1 MKTLPTLYTDYH
13 QLLLDIQIL
22 GDIVSA
28 PQQSMEDMKATLF
41 EEFKRT
47 HPFPTMEDERYKL
60 SRQVSSN
67 YQIAYNKELELAE
80 NESLIDFSK
89 TSSVQEPLPFDFS
102 RPIASNMQ
110 VFFTYE
116 AKSKKSDREKIIEK
130 YDLYTGGIF
139 EQGITQTEN
148 NFGSIQEDTS
158 LDLSSEE
165 VESLG
170 TETPTVEVELD
181 DEIDVSNLVFN
192 TNEKVEE
199 TFKEVNND
207 VDDEVSEDIED
218 EEDSEDIDFSSDE
231 DDVEDYSSEEDDS
244 EDYSSEDSDD
254 EDDSYEDYSSEEDS
268 DDIEDYSSEEDS
280 DEEDSEDDYS
290 SEDFNEEDSE
300 DDYSSEDSDE
310 EDSDDFSSEE
320 DDSDDDFSDYSADDS
335 SEDDS
340 EDIAEVQPVVQVQE
354 NIEVKQNVPKV
365 SLGQPKVD
373 LNSTEDDDNMFT
385 QEVHKEIK
393 VPAPPIKKPVI
404 QESEVTIEREE
415 EPTDIRQFVRK
426 HPRCDIA
433 FARQY
438 FTKKQIEDAIK
449 IGKIVKKGNIL
460 KL

>member
-1 MKTLPTLYTDYH
+1 MKALPTLYTDYH

-28 PQQSMEDMKATLF
+28 PQQSMEDMKVTLF

-80 NESLIDFSK
+80 NESLLDFSK
-89 TSSVQEPLPFDFS
+89 ASSVQEQLPFDFS

-207 VDDEVSEDIED
+207 VDDEVSEDIEN

-244 EDYSSEDSDD
+244 DDYSSEDSSD

-268 DDIEDYSSEEDS
+268 DDIEDYSSEDS
-280 DEEDSEDDYS
+280 DDEEDSEDDYS
-290 SEDFNEEDSE
+290 SEE
-300 DDYSSEDSDE
+300 DDY
-310 EDSDDFSSEE
+310 SSEE
-320 DDSDDDFSDYSADDS
+320 DDSDDDFDDYSADDS
-335 SEDDS
+335 SEDDN
-340 EDIAEVQPVVQVQE
+340 EDIVEVQPTVQVQE

-438 FTKKQIEDAIK
+438 FTKKQIF
-449 IGKIVKKGNIL
+449 
-460 KL
+460 

>member
-1 MKTLPTLYTDYH
+1 MKALPTLYTDYH

-80 NESLIDFSK
+80 NESLLDFSK
-89 TSSVQEPLPFDFS
+89 ASSVQEQLPFDFS

-130 YDLYTGGIF
+130 YNLYTGGIF

-170 TETPTVEVELD
+170 TEAPTVEVELD
-181 DEIDVSNLVFN
+181 DEIDVSNLVFD

-199 TFKEVNND
+199 TFEEVNND

-218 EEDSEDIDFSSDE
+218 EEDSEDDYSSEE

-244 EDYSSEDSDD
+244 DDYSSEDSDN

-268 DDIEDYSSEEDS
+268 ADIEDYSSEDS

-290 SEDFNEEDSE
+290 SE
-300 DDYSSEDSDE
+300 
-310 EDSDDFSSEE
+310 E
-320 DDSDDDFSDYSADDS
+320 DDSDDDFDDYSADDS
-335 SEDDS
+335 SEDDD
-340 EDIAEVQPVVQVQE
+340 EDIVEVQPTVQVQE

-385 QEVHKEIK
+385 HEVHKEIK

>member
-80 NESLIDFSK
+80 NESLLDFSK
-89 TSSVQEPLPFDFS
+89 ASSVQEPLPFDFS

-158 LDLSSEE
+158 LNLSSEE

-199 TFKEVNND
+199 TFEEVNND
-207 VDDEVSEDIED
+207 VDDEVSEDIEN

-231 DDVEDYSSEEDDS
+231 DDVEDYSSEEDDVDDYS
-244 EDYSSEDSDD
+244 SEDSSDEDDSYEGYSSEEDEDDVEDYSSEDSDD
-254 EDDSYEDYSSEEDS
+254 E
-268 DDIEDYSSEEDS
+268 
-280 DEEDSEDDYS
+280 EDSEDDY
-290 SEDFNEEDSE
+290 
-300 DDYSSEDSDE
+300 
-310 EDSDDFSSEE
+310 SSEE

-335 SEDDS
+335 SEDDV
-340 EDIAEVQPVVQVQE
+340 EDIVEVQPVVQVQE

-373 LNSTEDDDNMFT
+373 LNSTEDDDDMFT

>member
-1 MKTLPTLYTDYH
+1 MKALPTLYTDYH

-28 PQQSMEDMKATLF
+28 PQQSMEDMKVTLF

-89 TSSVQEPLPFDFS
+89 ASSVQEQLPFDFS

-199 TFKEVNND
+199 TSEEVNNN
-207 VDDEVSEDIED
+207 VDDEVSEDTED

-231 DDVEDYSSEEDDS
+231 DDVEDYSSEEDDVD
-244 EDYSSEDSDD
+244 DYSSEDSDD
-254 EDDSYEDYSSEEDS
+254 EDDSYENYSSEEDS
-268 DDIEDYSSEEDS
+268 DDVEDYSSEDS

-290 SEDFNEEDSE
+290 SE
-300 DDYSSEDSDE
+300 
-310 EDSDDFSSEE
+310 E
-320 DDSDDDFSDYSADDS
+320 DDSDDDFDDYSADDS
-335 SEDDS
+335 SEDDN
-340 EDIAEVQPVVQVQE
+340 EDIVEVQPVVQVQE
-354 NIEVKQNVPKV
+354 NIEVKQNLPKV

-385 QEVHKEIK
+385 QEAHKEIK

>member
-22 GDIVSA
+22 GDIISA

-80 NESLIDFSK
+80 NESLVDFSK
-89 TSSVQEPLPFDFS
+89 ASSVQEPLPFDFS

-116 AKSKKSDREKIIEK
+116 AKSKKSDREQIIEK

-199 TFKEVNND
+199 TFEEVNNN
-207 VDDEVSEDIED
+207 VDDEVSEDVEN
-218 EEDSEDIDFSSDE
+218 EEDSEDVDFSSDE
-231 DDVEDYSSEEDDS
+231 DDIEDYSSEEDDS
-244 EDYSSEDSDD
+244 DDYSSEDSSD
-254 EDDSYEDYSSEEDS
+254 EDDSYDDYSSEEDS
-268 DDIEDYSSEEDS
+268 DDIEDYSSE
-280 DEEDSEDDYS
+280 
-290 SEDFNEEDSE
+290 
-300 DDYSSEDSDE
+300 DSDE
-310 EDSDDFSSEE
+310 EDSDDDFSSEDFDDEDSEDDYSSEE

-335 SEDDS
+335 SEDDN
-340 EDIAEVQPVVQVQE
+340 EDIVEVQPVVQVQE

-385 QEVHKEIK
+385 QEVHEEIK

>member
-1 MKTLPTLYTDYH
+1 MKALPTLYTDYH

-89 TSSVQEPLPFDFS
+89 ASSVQEQLPFDFS

-170 TETPTVEVELD
+170 TETLTVEVELD

-199 TFKEVNND
+199 TSEEVNNN
-207 VDDEVSEDIED
+207 VDDEVSEDTED
-218 EEDSEDIDFSSDE
+218 EEDSEDIGFSSDE
-231 DDVEDYSSEEDDS
+231 DDVEDYSSEEDDAD
-244 EDYSSEDSDD
+244 DYSSEDSDD

-268 DDIEDYSSEEDS
+268 DDVEDYSSEDS
-280 DEEDSEDDYS
+280 DG
-290 SEDFNEEDSE
+290 EDSE
-300 DDYSSEDSDE
+300 DDYSSEDSNE
-310 EDSDDFSSEE
+310 EGSEDDYSSEE
-320 DDSDDDFSDYSADDS
+320 DDSDDDFDDYSADDS
-335 SEDDS
+335 SEDDN
-340 EDIAEVQPVVQVQE
+340 EDIVEVQPVVQVQE

>member
-89 TSSVQEPLPFDFS
+89 ASSVQEPLPFDFS

-199 TFKEVNND
+199 TSEEVNND

-218 EEDSEDIDFSSDE
+218 EEDSEDVDFSSDE
-231 DDVEDYSSEEDDS
+231 DDIEDYSSEEDDS
-244 EDYSSEDSDD
+244 DDYSSEDSDV

-268 DDIEDYSSEEDS
+268 DDIEDYSSEDFN
-280 DEEDSEDDYS
+280 EEDSEDDYS

-340 EDIAEVQPVVQVQE
+340 EDIVEVQPVVQVQE

-373 LNSTEDDDNMFT
+373 LNSTEDDDTMFT

-393 VPAPPIKKPVI
+393 VPAPPIKKPVV